1 MLTNYR
7 NKYNRGFIGLR
18 NLSRKTGLKPELVGE
33 MIIKEKRGE
42 IARFVKEAGMTPD
55 TDSTGLAI
63 QATIAHQ
70 KRVEQKAKQE
80 NLSLSEAENK
90 VLDRQEFLSYT
101 GNVEDFDPSLLAV
114 VASVAD
120 KGVQALNAKRVQQ
133 GKKPILSG
141 PFWQSLKTKTKN
153 VGLSAEGSDL
163 NIKIRGGET
172 PTDSQLAA
180 GLGGAADEIERIKK
194 REFIKKN
201 AVWFALAGVAI
212 IVLIYLAIKK
222 K

>member
-1 MLTNYR
+1 M
-7 NKYNRGFIGLR
+7 
-18 NLSRKTGLKPELVGE
+18 
-33 MIIKEKRGE
+33 
-42 IARFVKEAGMTPD
+42 
-55 TDSTGLAI
+55 
-63 QATIAHQ
+63 
-70 KRVEQKAKQE
+70 
-80 NLSLSEAENK
+80 SEAENK

-101 GNVEDFDPSLLAV
+101 GNVDDFDPSLLAV